1 MRETVEVLIVED
13 SLPQAVRLRY
23 ILEHEGYRVT
33 VANNG
38 TEALSILERSM
49 PTVIISD
56 VMMPEIDG
64 YELCRRIKA
73 NPRLARIP
81 IVLLTALSE
90 PEDVFRALQAG
101 ADNFI
106 TKPYENQSL
115 LSNLSRILSNLE
127 LRREYADDVLSVPG
141 IDAWPHVIEVYFSG
155 QKYSLDVSRLQVVD
169 FLLSTYESAL
179 RKNQELDQKNQ
190 QLKEALD
197 SIKTLQANC
206 HQLLE
211 TNVDAVV
218 VVDADRIVQ
227 YANPAAGALFAAGDQ
242 PLQGTALPFHI
253 VPGDRKE
260 IELVRSNGEQVVSE
274 MRVVQTD
281 WNGKACLLAVLRDI
295 TGHVRMR
302 EELRQLS
309 LGDELTG
316 LYNRHGFCLNAVQMM
331 KLAAREQRS
340 LFLMYIDL
348 DGLKQ
353 INDRYGHQE
362 GDAALCQLAGLL
374 RTTFRKSDIIGR
386 LGGDEFA
393 VLGFSD
399 GDMLSQ
405 PIEERFQEEIDAHN
419 AVATRFQLSASVGVE
434 YYSPDQAPALE
445 PLLER
450 ADALMYEYKRQ
461 KKMQA
466 QAMRS

>member
-1 MRETVEVLIVED
+1 MRDSVEILIVED

-33 VANNG
+33 VVNNG
-38 TEALSILERSM
+38 TEALAALERSM
-49 PTVIISD
+49 PAVIISD
-56 VMMPEIDG
+56 VIMPEIDG

-73 NPRLARIP
+73 DPRLACIP
-81 IVLLTALSE
+81 IVLLTALSD

-115 LSNLSRILSNLE
+115 LSNLSRILSNLQ
-127 LRREYADDVLSVPG
+127 LRRENNADSITAVCT
-141 IDAWPHVIEVYFSG
+141 DARPHVIEVFFSG

-197 SIKTLQANC
+197 SIKTLQMNYR
-206 HQLLE
+206 QLLE

-227 YANPAAGALFAAGDQ
+227 YANPAASALFASEDH
-242 PLQGTALPFHI
+242 PLQGTTLPFHI
-253 VPGDRKE
+253 APGDRKE
-260 IELVRSNGEQVVSE
+260 IELVRSNSEQVVAE

-281 WNGKACLLAVLRDI
+281 WDGKACFLAVLRDI
-295 TGHVRMR
+295 TDHVRMR
-302 EELRQLS
+302 EELCQLS
-309 LGDELTG
+309 LRDELTG
-316 LYNRHGFCLNAVQMM
+316 LYNRRGFCLIAEQMV
-331 KLAAREQRS
+331 KLASRELRS
-340 LFLMYIDL
+340 LFLMFTDL

-362 GDAALCQLAGLL
+362 GDVALCHLAGLL
-374 RTTFRKSDIIGR
+374 HKTFRKSDIIGR

-399 GDMLSQ
+399 SDILS
-405 PIEERFQEEIDAHN
+405 PSIEERFQEQIDAYN
-419 AVATRFQLSASVGVE
+419 AIEAQTQLSASVGVE
-434 YYSPDQAPALE
+434 YYSPDQPPALE

-450 ADALMYEYKRQ
+450 ADALMYEHKRQ

-466 QAMRS
+466 VY